1 MRVKNV
7 PPNERMIYL
16 IAGLAQLLP
25 FDYLHCNIDKQPMKA
40 VS

>member
-7 PPNERMIYL
+7 PPNERLIYL
-16 IAGLAQLLP
+16 IAAIGTVLP
-25 FDYLHCNIDKQPMKA
+25 FDYLPCDIDKRLAKA